1 MCTAPPGSGSAVTV
15 TVTAINTNAW
25 ATRDASRAVP
35 PAPA

>member
-15 TVTAINTNAW
+15 TATNTNAW
-25 ATRDASRAVP
+25 VTRDASRAVP